1 MILDKLKNSKL
12 GIGPRAAILC
22 GSLVALLLLTTIFIF
37 LRMQVG
43 LLNST
48 VALTNKKMIGVVT
61 DFSETQKKDLG
72 ARYQA
77 VTQILSGVTAK
88 YVFDFDDQ
96 ALRQVLKSFMTL
108 SELVAVDIRETGGKP
123 FAAAWDDGGALSGK
137 ELPKDL
143 KLKKELSFKQE
154 INFDGKVI
162 GTVEVFYSDHK
173 VRNMISEAEFK
184 VKKLLE
190 DFDTFTKSQLKT
202 STIKQVA
209 AILAVVLA
217 LIAVILFSIKVLV
230 ITPLN
235 AATAILKEI
244 ATGEGDLTKS
254 LPIKRQDEIGELAKW
269 FNAFMTSLKE
279 MIISIRRDAVTVSE
293 SSTEMLKV
301 SDQLSA
307 GVKDLTERASS
318 VSAASEEMSS
328 NMKSVALSSAETTAN
343 VGTIAAAA
351 EQMTATI
358 NEITRSAENARVVT
372 ENAVSQAKAA
382 HDQVGELGKAAVD
395 IGHVIETIQDISE
408 QVNLLALNATIE
420 AARAGE
426 AGKGFAVVAGEIK
439 SLASQTAHASSSI
452 KDKVKVIQDT
462 TRDTV
467 HQIDSISKVI
477 SEVNDSVST
486 IAGAIEEQSATTK
499 EISNNVHSISSGLG
513 TVNDNVSQSSSVS
526 EHIAQEIAEV
536 THSSEQMK
544 ENSLKVNVT
553 AKSLSNLAHSLEG
566 FVSKFKIA

>member
-1 MILDKLKNSKL
+1 MILDRLKTSKL

-22 GSLVALLLLTTIFIF
+22 GFLVALLLLTTTFIF
-37 LRMQVG
+37 LKMQVS

-48 VALTNKKMIGVVT
+48 VDLTNKEMLGIVT
-61 DFSETQKKDLG
+61 NFSERQKSDLS
-72 ARYQA
+72 ARYQS
-77 VTQILSGVTAK
+77 VTQILAGVTAK

-96 ALRQVLKSFMTL
+96 ALRLVLKSFMTL
-108 SELVAVDIRETGGKP
+108 SELVAIDVRETGDKP
-123 FAAAWDDGGALSGK
+123 FAAAWDNGGALSGK

-143 KLKKELSFKQE
+143 NLTKEFSFKQE
-154 INFDGKVI
+154 IQFDGKAI

-173 VRNMISEAEFK
+173 VRNMISEAEIK

-190 DFDTFTKSQLKT
+190 DFDNFTKDQLKK
-202 STIKQVA
+202 STVKQVV
-209 AILAVVLA
+209 AILIVVLA
-217 LIAVILFSIKVLV
+217 LIAVILFAIKVLV

-235 AATAILKEI
+235 SATAILKKI
-244 ATGEGDLTKS
+244 ATGEGDLTKI
-254 LPIKRQDEIGELAKW
+254 LPIKRQDEIGELSKW
-269 FNAFMTSLKE
+269 FNAFMSSLKD
-279 MIISIRRDAVTVSE
+279 MIISIRRDAITVSE

-301 SDQLSA
+301 SDQLSE
-307 GVKDLTERASS
+307 GVKDLSARAVS

-328 NMKSVALSSAETTAN
+328 NMKSVAVSSGETTAN

-358 NEITRSAENARVVT
+358 NEITKSAEKARAIT
-372 ENAVSQAKAA
+372 EDAVIQAKAS

-439 SLASQTAHASSSI
+439 SLASQTAQASSSI
-452 KDKVKVIQDT
+452 KDKVKVIQDST
-462 TRDTV
+462 QDTI

-499 EISNNVHSISSGLG
+499 EISNNVHSISSGLT

-536 THSSEQMK
+536 TNASEQMK
-544 ENSLKVNVT
+544 ENSLKVNAT
-553 AKSLSNLAHSLEG
+553 AKSLSDLAHNLER
-566 FVSKFKIA
+566 FVNKFKIE